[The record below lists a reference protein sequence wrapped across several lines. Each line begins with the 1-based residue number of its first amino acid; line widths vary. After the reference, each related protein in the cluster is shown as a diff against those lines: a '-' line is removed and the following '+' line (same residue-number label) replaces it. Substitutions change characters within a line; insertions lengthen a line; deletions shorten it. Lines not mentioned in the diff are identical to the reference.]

1 MRRPSV
7 EIQPFI
13 SMALPS
19 NQSSRGEC
27 ASSVCIIVSFFLLLT
42 ARPSIPAAWVI
53 ITFKPVITLHYT
65 QCRVINLMLILWF
78 LSFHFIWP
86 RGKLY
91 FFFFFWIYYSWMDRW
106 NSFNEINDVVE
117 NGSLQ
122 IEIIYFFFLLNIFIN
137 ILRYT
142 LDIEFNYDLCSS
154 NVQI

>member
-1 MRRPSV
+1 
-7 EIQPFI
+7 
-13 SMALPS
+13 
-19 NQSSRGEC
+19 
-27 ASSVCIIVSFFLLLT
+27 
-42 ARPSIPAAWVI
+42 
-53 ITFKPVITLHYT
+53 
-65 QCRVINLMLILWF
+65 
-78 LSFHFIWP
+78 
-86 RGKLY
+86 
-91 FFFFFWIYYSWMDRW
+91 MDRW